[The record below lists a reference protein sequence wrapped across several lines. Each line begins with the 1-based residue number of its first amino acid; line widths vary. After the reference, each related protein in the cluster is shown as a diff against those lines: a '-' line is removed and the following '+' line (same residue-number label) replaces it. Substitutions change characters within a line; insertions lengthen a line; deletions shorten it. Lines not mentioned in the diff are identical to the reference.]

1 MRKEQF
7 ERTHE
12 VGETIDQKRQR
23 IEFIQLTEKL
33 SELYR
38 LIDEVLPDLVN
49 HVVTHPAELYA
60 VKVDGKVDH
69 SVGWY
74 HWGLGWFD
82 LMIEQST
89 QVFIRSDGLLVKLTE
104 NARSVRPWT
113 TVLDPLTLTSGQVQ
127 VMIDNL
133 SEIAGKR

>member
-1 MRKEQF
+1 MRKDQF
-7 ERTHE
+7 ERIHE
-12 VGETIDQKRQR
+12 TGETTEQKRR
-23 IEFIQLTEKL
+23 RLEFIELTEKL

-38 LIDEVLPDLVN
+38 LIGEVLPDLVN
-49 HVVTHPAELYA
+49 HVVAFPPELYA
-60 VKVDGKVDH
+60 VKIDGKVDH

-82 LMIEQST
+82 LMIEQT
-89 QVFIRSDGLLVKLTE
+89 QVYIRSDGLLVKLAW
-104 NARSVRPWT
+104 NATSTKHWT

-133 SEIAGKR
+133 SRIAGKR

>member
-1 MRKEQF
+1 MRKDQF
-7 ERTHE
+7 ERIHE
-12 VGETIDQKRQR
+12 VGETIKQKRQR
-23 IEFIQLTEKL
+23 IEFIRLTEKL
-33 SELYR
+33 TELYR

-49 HVVTHPAELYA
+49 LVIPHPGEFYP
-60 VKVDGKVDH
+60 VKSEGKVDF

-82 LMIEQST
+82 LMIEPT

-113 TVLDPLTLTSGQVQ
+113 TVLDPLTLTADQVQ
-127 VMIDNL
+127 VMIDNT
-133 SEIAGKR
+133 SRIAGKR